1 MSDQAAEPKGSSR
14 EGALLYRRAIGLLA
28 TNGIPLGNYKDGAI
42 TSTDDALR
50 TLPANRALQEHDTEG
65 VNLLVKAVRSGHEQ
79 AKIVLTDLLKSGRGI
94 GLQNLVEVIYPCL
107 SNKSN
112 PSTFTTGVD

>member
-1 MSDQAAEPKGSSR
+1 MSNQAAEPKGSSR
-14 EGALLYRRAIGLLA
+14 EGTLLYRRAIGLLA
-28 TNGIPLGNYKDGAI
+28 TNGIPLGNYKDGA

-50 TLPANRALQEHDTEG
+50 TFPANRALQEHDMEG

-94 GLQNLVEVIYPCL
+94 GLQNLVEVIYPCQ
-107 SNKSN
+107 SN
-112 PSTFTTGVD
+112 